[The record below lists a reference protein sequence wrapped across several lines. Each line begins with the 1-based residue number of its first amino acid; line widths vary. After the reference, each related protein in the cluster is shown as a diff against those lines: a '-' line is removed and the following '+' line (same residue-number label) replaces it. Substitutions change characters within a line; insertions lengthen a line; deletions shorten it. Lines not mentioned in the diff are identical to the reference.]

1 MAPETF
7 FVQAGFRGYGGQQ
20 GAYLPVIFGAR
31 DVLSYVHV
39 QDYNTGTRVA
49 LDGKTYGEGTADFH
63 VAMTEMLLQGFPV
76 AGNANNVFPALPPAQ
91 VAFGVPASTNAAGR
105 GFTTNA
111 DLIKAL
117 SYLIQGVP
125 FGGQYVLRNPAGYPA
140 LRGLMTW
147 SINWDAAGGFALS
160 NSVGAFLHGLGSG
173 GGQKPVIT
181 SATADAKSLVVT
193 GSGFDNGAV
202 ITVNQQDQRTIN
214 DDASPTTKLIGKK
227 LIKRAGIGHGDT
239 VSVQVRDSN
248 GVLSNILQYT
258 RP

>member
-1 MAPETF
+1 
-7 FVQAGFRGYGGQQ
+7 
-20 GAYLPVIFGAR
+20 
-31 DVLSYVHV
+31 
-39 QDYNTGTRVA
+39 
-49 LDGKTYGEGTADFH
+49 
-63 VAMTEMLLQGFPV
+63 
-76 AGNANNVFPALPPAQ
+76 
-91 VAFGVPASTNAAGR
+91 
-105 GFTTNA
+105 
-111 DLIKAL
+111 
-117 SYLIQGVP
+117 
-125 FGGQYVLRNPAGYPA
+125 
-140 LRGLMTW
+140 
-147 SINWDAAGGFALS
+147 LS

-227 LIKRAGIGHGDT
+227 LIKKAGIRHGDT

-248 GVLSNILQYT
+248 GVLSNILKSP